1 MTAIA
6 RVERHSNWMVQLA
19 HGASSIMG
27 VGQTAVALS
36 SLARKRDV
44 STLWEL
50 DPLAAPP
57 RSVQQRLKGND
68 DDEEPLSSTPDGN
81 DGATDEARS
90 VLELQ
95 LQFAMRKH
103 DVERV
108 RAISRE
114 LRSMEDLE
122 QSHAAA
128 RAREAGELR
137 VGDRCFALAKVVEWE
152 WYHARLVNVRGR
164 SPPLKVEYLATLD
177 GDSSKLALPVPTVN
191 HLPLEHVRLDKPG
204 DNDGPIVPPTVPC
217 VTVPVLDDF

>member
-1 MTAIA
+1 M
-6 RVERHSNWMVQLA
+6 
-19 HGASSIMG
+19 
-27 VGQTAVALS
+27 
-36 SLARKRDV
+36 RKRDI
-44 STLWEL
+44 STLWDI

-68 DDEEPLSSTPDGN
+68 NDEEPPSSTSDGSN
-81 DGATDEARS
+81 GAIDEARS

-95 LQFAMRKH
+95 LQFAILKH

-114 LRSMEDLE
+114 LRSMEDLV

-137 VGDRCFALAKVVEWE
+137 VGDRCFVLAKIVEWE

-164 SPPLKVEYLATLD
+164 SPPLQVIYLATLD

-204 DNDGPIVPPTVPC
+204 HSDEPIVPPTVSC
-217 VTVPVLDDF
+217 VTVPALNDF

>member
-19 HGASSIMG
+19 HGVSSIMG
-27 VGQTAVALS
+27 LSQTAVALS
-36 SLARKRDV
+36 SLVRKRDL

-68 DDEEPLSSTPDGN
+68 DDKEPLSTTPDGN
-81 DGATDEARS
+81 DGAIDEAHS

-114 LRSMEDLE
+114 LRSMEDLV

-128 RAREAGELR
+128 RGREAGELR

-177 GDSSKLALPVPTVN
+177 GDSSKLALPVPIVN
-191 HLPLEHVRLDKPG
+191 HLPLEHVRLDKPE
-204 DNDGPIVPPTVPC
+204 DDDGPIVPPTVPC

>member
-27 VGQTAVALS
+27 LGQTAVALS
-36 SLARKRDV
+36 SLVHKRDI
-44 STLWEL
+44 STMWDI

-68 DDEEPLSSTPDGN
+68 NDEEPLSSTSDGN
-81 DGATDEARS
+81 NGTIDEARS

-114 LRSMEDLE
+114 LRSMEDLAR
-122 QSHAAA
+122 SHAAA

-164 SPPLKVEYLATLD
+164 SPPLRVEYLATLD